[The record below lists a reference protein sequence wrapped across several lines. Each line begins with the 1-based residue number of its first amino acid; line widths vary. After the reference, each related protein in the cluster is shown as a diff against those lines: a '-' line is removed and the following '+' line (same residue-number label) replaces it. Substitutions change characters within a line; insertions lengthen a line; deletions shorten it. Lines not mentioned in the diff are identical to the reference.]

1 MPEYAPLI
9 QELSAEL
16 EKFDYIK
23 EENDIFPSVRYISY
37 IKKPR
42 PLKVRN
48 LVAVLD
54 MPSEIIRNFEAKNY
68 FQDIRSRLLMK
79 YGDAFLWKELEI
91 CFVVL
96 CEHNLYGILNK
107 DEGKAV
113 SQAGFSLNS
122 MMGTCFIN
130 KTTFENFSQSTWG
143 IYFSGDHYT
152 AIRKTVDQWCKQKRN
167 K

>member
-1 MPEYAPLI
+1 MSEYAPLI
-9 QELSAEL
+9 EELNTNL
-16 EKFDYIK
+16 EKFDYAK
-23 EENDIFPSVRYISY
+23 EDNNIFSNVRYITY
-37 IKKPR
+37 IRKPH

-54 MPSEIIRNFEAKNY
+54 MPSEIIKNLEAKTY
-68 FQDIRSRLLMK
+68 FQDIRSSLLLK

-96 CEHNLYGILNK
+96 CEHNLYSILK
-107 DEGKAV
+107 EDEGKAV
-113 SQAGFSLNS
+113 AQAGFSLNS

-130 KTTFENFSQSTWG
+130 KTTFENFNQSTWG

-152 AIRKTVDQWCKQKRN
+152 AIRETVNQWCTQKRN